1 MKLAIL
7 SRGSTSYSTR
17 RLKEAA
23 EQRGH
28 TVKVLDTLKFA
39 IDLQQGVPDL
49 YFRQKPLSD
58 YDAVLPRIG
67 EIGRASCRERV

>member
-7 SRGSTSYSTR
+7 SRGSNSYSKR

-28 TVKVLDTLKFA
+28 TVKILDTLKFA

-58 YDAVLPRIG
+58 Y
-67 EIGRASCRERV
+67 